1 MAKENEIITTH
12 GTTTPATTPAAAPKE
27 KGARILTA
35 IRAKFKHAALA
46 VTTLYAMSIITAV
59 SAFADGT
66 GGAGADVDP
75 DATFNKVI
83 SFFANWIG
91 RIGLVVA
98 FVGGIMF
105 GLAFKNE
112 DADGKT
118 RGLQTLA
125 AGFIVFALS
134 KSLNLFGIETAVI

>member
-12 GTTTPATTPAAAPKE
+12 STATPAAAPKE
-27 KGARILTA
+27 KGARILTV
-35 IRAKFKHAALA
+35 IRAKFRRAALA
-46 VTTLYAMSIITAV
+46 VTTLYAMSIITTV
-59 SAFADGT
+59 YAFADGT
-66 GGAGADVDP
+66 GGTGADVNP
-75 DATFNKVI
+75 EETFNKVI
-83 SFFANWIG
+83 TFFANWIG
-91 RIGLVVA
+91 RVGLVVA

-112 DADGKT
+112 DADAKT
-118 RGLQTLA
+118 RGLQTLI

>member
-12 GTTTPATTPAAAPKE
+12 STTTPAAAPRE
-27 KGARILTA
+27 KGAGILTA
-35 IRAKFKHAALA
+35 IRAKFKHAVLA
-46 VTTLYAMSIITAV
+46 VTTLYAMSIITTV
-59 SAFADGT
+59 YAFADGT
-66 GGAGADVDP
+66 GGTGADVNP
-75 DATFNKVI
+75 EETFNKVI
-83 SFFANWIG
+83 TFFANWIG
-91 RIGLVVA
+91 RVGLVVA

-112 DADGKT
+112 DADAKT
-118 RGLQTLA
+118 RGLQTLI